1 MADHHH
7 LHHLEQHQQQFCLR
21 WNNHGSTLVAVFDNL
36 LASESLVDVTLFAE
50 GHLLKAHKVVLSACS
65 PYFQTLFAQTTD
77 KHPIVILKDVKHDE
91 LKALLEYMY
100 RGEVN
105 VAQDQLGPLIKTAES
120 LKIKGLADGSS
131 SSSSGNNTK
140 VSDGDLRSTHPAGL
154 ELPKSDGEGKS
165 SRSTLNSFPLP
176 QVPQVSV
183 PSVLSTVL
191 TMPPALSL
199 ASSTLVPPIKLP
211 SLSQSA
217 GTPTDGSSHEDNDS
231 PLLQR
236 RKRMRRKSG
245 ETCESGDSD
254 GRSSGS
260 PGGESIHLPRIPAT
274 ITPVVGPHHNFH
286 REQQQLKER
295 ERELEREIERER
307 ERERERSLE
316 REGDWKRD
324 SRDQEGERDSRSLE
338 LSEQFRPSSPSP
350 ENLVGSSRGS
360 VDIPRSSPSIT
371 RSHLEYERSTLS
383 PNKALALLGRPEE
396 NSSDAN
402 HMSDDEY
409 DYKPSMPVH
418 ESHPDT
424 PGPSTSRPRPDD
436 SHKPGNYLGWP
447 YPPDTSGTS
456 EDSYSA
462 LENANQGL
470 WKSKFLAPYLG
481 SPLTIPPRS
490 HHPGIGSP
498 FPGLYAPPSSSPWG
512 RHSPPTPTTLSA
524 APPLMRANECS
535 RCGRLYKTRK
545 GLKHH
550 IKNECGVEPRFQCI
564 HCDWKFKQKAHLLRH
579 VARKHMAS

>member
-462 LENANQGL
+462 LENANQGWVL
-470 WKSKFLAPYLG
+470 CERWLATGFWGNQRDQSKTNG
-481 SPLTIPPRS
+481 SVRD
-490 HHPGIGSP
+490 GGGGGAKKGEEENSP
-498 FPGLYAPPSSSPWG
+498 M
-512 RHSPPTPTTLSA
+512 HT
-524 APPLMRANECS
+524 CS
-535 RCGRLYKTRK
+535 KCGRSYTLRSN
-545 GLKHH
+545 LSRHMRL
-550 IKNECGVEPRFQCI
+550 ECGVERRYSCSYCQKKFSHAHHLRSHEKSI
-564 HCDWKFKQKAHLLRH
+564 HAQVLAAA
-579 VARKHMAS
+579 VSTESSS